1 MEKNNSRWFPRRPKK
16 AVALLTLTN
25 FLPPN
30 PGRTLTKNPYPPSN
44 NETKMAFSLSAHD
57 LTKKSKNIRELASVP
72 FWNNWC
78 LRQLK
83 LPD

>member
-30 PGRTLTKNPYPPSN
+30 PGRTLTKNPYPPSS
-44 NETKMAFSLSAHD
+44 NETKMAPHYE
-57 LTKKSKNIRELASVP
+57 LTI
-72 FWNNWC
+72 
-78 LRQLK
+78 
-83 LPD
+83 